1 MIIHSLILILY
12 LKWLFMHQ
20 PFILR
25 LILVSIRIVLGLNAG
40 ILISDW
46 IMVVLIITYASGIGV
61 MFIYISSLG
70 HVQKSFFISKTEII
84 ILFTIFFISFT
95 RKRSTRSYRN
105 SENQFLYFKLNWIL
119 VFLSFYLLILLL
131 RAVKLSESF
140 KGSLQKIF

>member
-1 MIIHSLILILY
+1 MIIHSLIFILY
-12 LKWLFMHQ
+12 LKWLFIDQ
-20 PFILR
+20 PFILS
-25 LILVSIRIVLGLNAG
+25 LTLVSIRIILGLKAG

-46 IMVVLIITYASGIGV
+46 IMVVLIITYASGVGV

-70 HVQKSFFISKTEII
+70 HTQKSFFISKTEV
-84 ILFTIFFISFT
+84 TIFFTALFISFR
-95 RKRSTRSYRN
+95 RKRFTRSCGN

-119 VFLSFYLLILLL
+119 VFLSLYLIILLL